1 MSILQQ
7 VYAQGGD
14 VILHTIEL
22 NSTAWGEAPIVL
34 VRDYQDHA
42 ITTEDDR
49 ELVARASGM
58 DVALPKR
65 DASGA
70 QNITF
75 ALDGVRPEATRL
87 LRQAQ
92 DAGAEVRLTY
102 RCYLYSDLSEPAEQ
116 PLYFIVRRFVAQA
129 DHVEVTAGLFDF
141 IDMRWPRVLY
151 DSNTAPCLKYSQ

>member
-1 MSILQQ
+1 MSILAQ

-22 NSTAWGEAPIVL
+22 WSAGWVGDPIVL
-34 VRDYQDHA
+34 VRDFQDHT
-42 ITTEDDR
+42 ITTEDNR

-58 DVALPKR
+58 AVALPKR
-65 DASGA
+65 DATGA
-70 QNITF
+70 QNLTF

-92 DAGAEVRLTY
+92 EAQEVVRLTY

-116 PLYFIVRRFVAQA
+116 PYYFIVRRFVAQA
-129 DHVEVTAGLFDF
+129 DHVEITAGLFDL
-141 IDMRWPRVLY
+141 IDMRWPRIVY
-151 DSNTAPCLKYSQ
+151 DSNTAPGLQFLS